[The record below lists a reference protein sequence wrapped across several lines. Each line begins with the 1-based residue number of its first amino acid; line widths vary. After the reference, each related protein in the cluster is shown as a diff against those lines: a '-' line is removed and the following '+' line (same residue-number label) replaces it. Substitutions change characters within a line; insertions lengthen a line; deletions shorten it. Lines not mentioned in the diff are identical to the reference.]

1 MCSNAF
7 LTRVL
12 CLRLHMLCELE
23 HAFSELPKESTEV
36 GGSKKTEPKL
46 NWDARLL
53 MTQNSFRAKEPI
65 LALRRALLSLSKGYE
80 DILLLLGKL
89 FHCKMFHFHFRKP
102 SKEPISEYTFK
113 ETVFSFQ
120 IQTKVKFTQQQLFP
134 SPCF

>member
-7 LTRVL
+7 LTKVL

-23 HAFSELPKESTEV
+23 HAFSELQKESTEA

-80 DILLLLGKL
+80 HILLLLSRL
-89 FHCKMFHFHFRKP
+89 FQCKMFHFHFRKP
-102 SKEPISEYTFK
+102 SNELISEFAFND
-113 ETVFSFQ
+113 TVFSFLF
-120 IQTKVKFTQQQLFP
+120 QTKGKFTQQ
-134 SPCF
+134 